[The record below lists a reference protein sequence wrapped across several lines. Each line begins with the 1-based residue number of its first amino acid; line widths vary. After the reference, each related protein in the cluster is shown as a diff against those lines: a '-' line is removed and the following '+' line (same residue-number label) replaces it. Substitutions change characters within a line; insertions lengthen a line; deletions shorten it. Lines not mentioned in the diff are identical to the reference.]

1 MKRQRWGRAL
11 DVFSRFAGTIFL
23 VIAVTL
29 LLKSAPVQ
37 GGESTDV
44 QNFDAPGRLRVAV
57 IGDTGIGDRVYHK
70 GFSAVLAGIG
80 KERPDI
86 LLHLGDFI
94 YQSEWL
100 PEKCDPRFLQEVRD
114 TLATPFRFRIFV
126 PGDNDLSPHP
136 GKPLASRCWPEI
148 EPLGTPLDAGDP
160 GAADKPSAFEGTRTI
175 GNVLFAVLNSFP
187 WNDPTAWLKP
197 RIDRARA
204 AGFWVV
210 VALHEPPVTTAWYL
224 EKRQTVLRQINAL
237 NPDLVFS
244 GNQHSYERFHALGVP
259 MDDGTLPAVKPEEG
273 SVYRQGSGSIHI
285 VSGGG
290 GALIKPFA
298 DLQGEKDM
306 TAPKEAFDAL
316 ATRALMNHFIV
327 LDISQKEL
335 LGRTYRVC
343 PGTGPGDQE
352 DPRWKP
358 RNDMWRKIALACDGQ
373 PAGTTLFDQFKIL
386 AR

>member
-1 MKRQRWGRAL
+1 MKRQRHNRTP
-11 DVFSRFAGTIFL
+11 DTFSRFAGTIFL
-23 VIAVTL
+23 ITATVL
-29 LLKSAPVQ
+29 LLQPGRGWGMEA
-37 GGESTDV
+37 GGGR
-44 QNFDAPGRLRVAV
+44 NFDAPGGLRVAV

-70 GFSAVLAGIG
+70 GFAAVLEGIG
-80 KERPDI
+80 KERPEV

-100 PEKCDPRFLQEVRD
+100 PEKCDPRFLREVRD
-114 TLATPFRFRIFV
+114 TLATPFKFRIFV
-126 PGDNDLSPHP
+126 PGDNDLSPQTA
-136 GKPLASRCWPEI
+136 KPLASRCWPEI
-148 EPLGTPLDAGDP
+148 EPLGTPLDTGDKD
-160 GAADKPSAFEGTRTI
+160 AADKPAAFEGTRTI
-175 GNVLFAVLNSFP
+175 GNVLFVVLNSFP
-187 WNDPTAWLKP
+187 WNDPAAWLKP

-204 AGFWVV
+204 AGSWVI

-237 NPDLVFS
+237 HPDLVFS

-259 MDDGTLPAVKPEEG
+259 RDDGSLPATTPEED

-298 DLQGEKDM
+298 DLQGEKDT
-306 TAPKEAFDAL
+306 TAPREVFDAL
-316 ATRALMNHFIV
+316 AARALMNHFVV

-343 PGTGPGDQE
+343 PATGPEDEE

-358 RNDMWRKIALACDGQ
+358 RKDMWRKIALACDGQ
-373 PAGTTLFDQFKIL
+373 PAGTTLFDRFKIL